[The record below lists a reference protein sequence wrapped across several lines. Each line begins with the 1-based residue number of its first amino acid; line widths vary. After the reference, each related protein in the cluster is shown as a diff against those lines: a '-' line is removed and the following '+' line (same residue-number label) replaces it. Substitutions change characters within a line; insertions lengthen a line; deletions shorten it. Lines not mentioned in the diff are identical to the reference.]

1 MELNEF
7 TAKQVSPGE
16 PITSEAW
23 NELVSGIKAL
33 NDFVLANQSTALN
46 VQLSNTDIEL
56 DTVRVTALRDDGWLA
71 EAVAPVD
78 EGNLFVFASL
88 PPGTYVIMADAAGF
102 KASKANVSIPSDE
115 IVKLALEQNGAFMPN
130 LVGVELASALAI
142 LEDSGITVGRLIDVI
157 GRELPPA
164 KPTSEYANQPIVMQL
179 PDPGDAVPPEGK
191 VQLVVSAAIQVDDS
205 VEIPPLTGLTLTEAR
220 KALEAI
226 GLKLGKVETRQKSGE

>member
-7 TAKQVSPGE
+7 AAKEVNPGE

-33 NDFVLANQSTALN
+33 NEFVLANQRTALN
-46 VQLSNTDIEL
+46 VQITNVDIVL
-56 DTVRVTALRDDGWLA
+56 DTVRVTASRDDGWLA
-71 EAVAPVD
+71 EAVAPVSGD
-78 EGNLFVFASL
+78 SVFVFASL
-88 PPGTYVIMADAAGF
+88 PPGTYVIMADAPGF
-102 KASKANVSIPSDE
+102 KASNANVSIPSDE
-115 IVKLALEQNGAFMPN
+115 TVKFSLEQNGAFMPN
-130 LVGVELASALAI
+130 LIGVELATALAI
-142 LEDSGITVGRLIDVI
+142 LEDSSITVGRLLDVF
-157 GRELPPA
+157 GRELAPA

-191 VQLVVSAAIQVDDS
+191 VQLIVSAALQVDSS

-226 GLKLGKVETRQKSGE
+226 GLKLGKVETRQKSE